1 MFVLLTTWQRGR
13 EIVTARRHRQ
23 EGSLRRFIGDLHRK
37 QPPVERVAGTGVFL
51 NREPETAPLAMRAS
65 VRHLRALHEHVVIL
79 TIETQPVPHVKPADR
94 LRIDELGYRD
104 DGITHATAYFGYMDR
119 TDVPR
124 VLRQI
129 QKQDLEFELD
139 PASASYF
146 LSKVELLPGDDESM
160 PRWRKHVFLALTH
173 VAADAAEYF
182 HLPRDRTLIV
192 GARIYL

>member
-1 MFVLLTTWQRGR
+1 M
-13 EIVTARRHRQ
+13 
-23 EGSLRRFIGDLHRK
+23 
-37 QPPVERVAGTGVFL
+37 
-51 NREPETAPLAMRAS
+51 
-65 VRHLRALHEHVVIL
+65 
-79 TIETQPVPHVKPADR
+79 
-94 LRIDELGYRD
+94 
-104 DGITHATAYFGYMDR
+104 
-119 TDVPR
+119 
-124 VLRQI
+124 LRQI

>member
-1 MFVLLTTWQRGR
+1 
-13 EIVTARRHRQ
+13 
-23 EGSLRRFIGDLHRK
+23 
-37 QPPVERVAGTGVFL
+37 
-51 NREPETAPLAMRAS
+51 MRAS

-79 TIETQPVPHVKPADR
+79 TIETKPVPHVKPADR
-94 LRIDELGYRD
+94 LQIDELGYRD

-129 QKQDLEFELD
+129 QKRDIEFELD

-160 PRWRKHVFLALTH
+160 ARWRKHVFLALTH